1 MPKPPASTASSTP
14 SKPPSGRASPWAFR
28 RIGHRLLAG
37 FALVLLIT
45 LAIGL
50 SAGWQLK
57 RIGQENSRLQQ
68 LGQSL
73 SVAQQWA
80 TVVQTN
86 LERAMM
92 STRLEA
98 VSVQQDGLRASLD
111 PLFSRL
117 NEEMAASA
125 TQAQELQDTVASL
138 DGLGLQERVA
148 SVNAS
153 RDQFVKLRAEIRDDL
168 QLGEGFERIDTD
180 LQGAANRMLADL
192 AALGA
197 SMQAVAEASNQQL
210 AARVQQA
217 QNIMIGLLVLALL
230 AGVVLAG
237 LIARALARP
246 VAYSARVA
254 SEIAAGRLNV
264 PIEVSGRDETADLLL
279 AMRAMRD
286 QLHTLVAQ
294 VRDSARH
301 LADTGEALAA
311 PNRELTERT
320 QLQVDGLQDASA
332 AVTELES
339 SAQQNASH
347 TRQASSHVGEA
358 SRTAQ
363 ASGQAVKRAVEK
375 INQINESSRQIGEIV
390 GVIDGIAF
398 QTNILALN
406 AAVEAAR
413 AGEAGRG
420 FAVVASEV
428 RALAQRSGSA
438 AKEIRALIQASI
450 SGIAEGS
457 ELVRQSGNSMEGVLS
472 AVERVT
478 AIMEE
483 VGHAS
488 AEQSSGISQ
497 ISQTLVELEQGTQ
510 QNAGLATRNSEQVER
525 LQAQAQALLEV
536 VSRFELGADAAGSG
550 QRRLPGA

>member
-1 MPKPPASTASSTP
+1 MPKSTPPALP
-14 SKPPSGRASPWAFR
+14 SRSHLPPGAGGGRWAFR

-57 RIGQENSRLQQ
+57 RIGEENRRLQQ
-68 LGQSL
+68 LGESL

-98 VSVQQDGLRASLD
+98 VSVEQDGLRASLD

-125 TQAQELQDTVASL
+125 TRAQELQETVASL
-138 DGLGLQERVA
+138 DGVGLQERVA

-180 LQGAANRMLADL
+180 LQGAANRMLAEL
-192 AALGA
+192 TALGDA
-197 SMQAVAEASNQQL
+197 MRAVAESSNQQL
-210 AARVQQA
+210 AQRVQQA
-217 QNIMIGLLVLALL
+217 QRIMIGLLVLAML

-254 SEIAAGRLNV
+254 GEIAAGRLNV
-264 PIEVSGRDETADLLL
+264 PIDVSGRDETADLLL

-294 VRDSARH
+294 VRDSARS

-347 TRQASSHVGEA
+347 TRQASEHVGEA

-363 ASGQAVKRAVEK
+363 ASGQAVRRAVEK

-428 RALAQRSGSA
+428 RALAQRSGAA
-438 AKEIRALIQASI
+438 AKEIRTLIQTSI

-457 ELVRQSGNSMEGVLS
+457 ELVRQSGASMEGVLS
-472 AVERVT
+472 AVDRVT

-497 ISQTLVELEQGTQ
+497 ISQTLAELEQGTQ
-510 QNAGLATRNSEQVER
+510 QNAGLATRNSEEVAR

-536 VSRFELGADAAGSG
+536 VARFQLGGEADHSG
-550 QRRLPGA
+550 QRLLPQA